1 MLADLVMVAWIYL
14 CVRAGLW
21 VNNLVLQLDALAQGV
36 INAGKTFDS
45 WILSF
50 EQGIPNSV
58 PYLSDFLHRTADA
71 LKVHSGDS
79 LISAGQAGSRG
90 IHLLALILAIIVT
103 SVPLVFALAI
113 FLPRRLRL
121 IADMRGIHVTVRRA
135 LAQPEPTGHR
145 RGAPHS
151 RRGGADAGHHRA
163 DGSVP
168 EGPLPGRG
176 CRARREYEDL
186 RRGPSGVRGLA
197 QPAAR
202 ASARG
207 FRGAA
212 DVRRLG
218 ALRRTRPVGP
228 AGHQ

>member
-1 MLADLVMVAWIYL
+1 MRLYPDVYGRRFAWMLADLLMLAWIYL

-58 PYLSDFLHRTADA
+58 PYLSDFLHRTAEA

-103 SVPLVFALAI
+103 TVPLLFALII
-113 FLPRRLRL
+113 FVPRRLRL
-121 IADMRGIHVTVRRA
+121 IVDMRGIHVTVRRA
-135 LAQPEPTGHR
+135 LAQPEL
-145 RGAPHS
+145 APQMLEILAGRAIYTLPYNRLLEYS
-151 RRGGADAGHHRA
+151 RNPA
-163 DGSVP
+163 
-168 EGPLPGRG
+168 
-176 CRARREYEDL
+176 EDWYL
-186 RRGPSGVRGLA
+186 RRFEPLARAEMERHGLSVERYFGVR
-197 QPAAR
+197 PALEA
-202 ASARG
+202 
-207 FRGAA
+207 
-212 DVRRLG
+212 
-218 ALRRTRPVGP
+218 
-228 AGHQ
+228 

>member
-1 MLADLVMVAWIYL
+1 MRLYPDVYGRRFAWMFADLIMVAWIYL

-90 IHLLALILAIIVT
+90 IHLLALILALIVT
-103 SVPLVFALAI
+103 RFPLVFSHAL
-113 FLPRRLRL
+113 FLPPRLRPT
-121 IADMRGIHVTVRRA
+121 AGMPGIHLT
-135 LAQPEPTGHR
+135 
-145 RGAPHS
+145 
-151 RRGGADAGHHRA
+151 
-163 DGSVP
+163 
-168 EGPLPGRG
+168 
-176 CRARREYEDL
+176 AR
-186 RRGPSGVRGLA
+186 
-197 QPAAR
+197 PA
-202 ASARG
+202 
-207 FRGAA
+207 
-212 DVRRLG
+212 
-218 ALRRTRPVGP
+218 
-228 AGHQ
+228 

>member
-1 MLADLVMVAWIYL
+1 MRLYPDVYGRRFAWMLADLVMVGWIYL

-36 INAGKTFDS
+36 IDAGKTFDS

-50 EQGIPNSV
+50 VQGIPNSV
-58 PYLSDFLHRTADA
+58 PYLSDFLHRTAEA

-121 IADMRGIHVTVRRA
+121 ISDMRGIHVTLRRA
-135 LAQPEPTGHR
+135 LAQPELTPQMLEIL
-145 RGAPHS
+145 
-151 RRGGADAGHHRA
+151 AGRA
-163 DGSVP
+163 IYT
-168 EGPLPGRG
+168 LPYHLLL
-176 CRARREYEDL
+176 AYSHNPAEDWYL
-186 RRGPSGVRGLA
+186 RRFEPL
-197 QPAAR
+197 AR
-202 ASARG
+202 AEMEHHGLSVERYFG
-207 FRGAA
+207 PRP
-212 DVRRLG
+212 
-218 ALRRTRPVGP
+218 ALE
-228 AGHQ
+228 A

>member
-1 MLADLVMVAWIYL
+1 MRLYPDVYGRRFAWMLADLVMVAWIYL

-50 EQGIPNSV
+50 EHGIPNSV

-90 IHLLALILAIIVT
+90 IHLLALILAI
-103 SVPLVFALAI
+103 

-121 IADMRGIHVTVRRA
+121 IADMRGIHVTLRRA
-135 LAQPEPTGHR
+135 LAQPELTPQILEIL
-145 RGAPHS
+145 
-151 RRGGADAGHHRA
+151 AGRA
-163 DGSVP
+163 IYT
-168 EGPLPGRG
+168 LPYNQLL
-176 CRARREYEDL
+176 AYSHNPAEDWYL
-186 RRGPSGVRGLA
+186 RRFEPL
-197 QPAAR
+197 AR
-202 ASARG
+202 AELEHHGLTVERYFGPRRALSA
-207 FRGAA
+207 
-212 DVRRLG
+212 
-218 ALRRTRPVGP
+218 
-228 AGHQ
+228 